1 MFIKLLWISIT
12 LELFHSQKNYY
23 HIFFPVKQGK
33 FGTPYR
39 SGYAAKHA
47 LHGFY
52 DSLRAELW
60 RDVKDDVKLTLVC
73 PGLVHTP
80 ITLSAVTGDGSPLNK
95 MNEGQFKGKPAEW
108 CAQKITKAIE
118 KNKEEVN
125 IGGREVMG
133 VYLKRFFPRYFSGTD

>member
-1 MFIKLLWISIT
+1 
-12 LELFHSQKNYY
+12 
-23 HIFFPVKQGK
+23 
-33 FGTPYR
+33 
-39 SGYAAKHA
+39 
-47 LHGFY
+47 
-52 DSLRAELW
+52 LW